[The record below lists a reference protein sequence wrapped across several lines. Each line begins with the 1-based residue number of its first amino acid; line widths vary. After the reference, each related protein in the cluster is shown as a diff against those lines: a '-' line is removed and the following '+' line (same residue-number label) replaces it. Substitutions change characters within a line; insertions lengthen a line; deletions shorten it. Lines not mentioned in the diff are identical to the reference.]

1 MEKSTMRARYRPALE
16 RLEDRTAPAT
26 FGNPWLDARHLT
38 LSFVPDGTKI
48 GGQRSQLFQAFNADT
63 GVDSSVWEMEILR
76 AVQAWTSVV
85 DVDVGIV
92 PDGGQA
98 LGVSGR
104 IHGDPRFGDIRIAA
118 APMAGAGIAIAT
130 PYDPTAGTLAGDVI
144 FNTSDM
150 FGIQSANGFDIYTTM
165 IHEMGHVLGLD
176 HSTDPASVMY
186 STYTGPV
193 AGLAPSD
200 IAAIQGLYD
209 ARQTDQQEQLSSN
222 GNTAA
227 PLSITDASGNYTT
240 SLVEAELNAIGS
252 QDIYSLTTGATP
264 LSATVALRTS
274 GLSMLEPSL
283 TVTDATNNVILFAS
297 STSPLAGDVSGHLTF
312 QANSTYYI
320 TVQSPASNLFAIG
333 LYHLT
338 VQPDQAPLSTGTA
351 PTPTMAGHLHGA
363 FANAIPLTATS
374 TVAGVRQMYRYR
386 ASISDSTDTD
396 YYVLTAPTN
405 SNGTHD
411 VMTITVR
418 AIESGGLD
426 PNILVYNAAG
436 KLVNARVLTH
446 QDGTFTIQ
454 VPDAVPG
461 NAYYIQVLAQN
472 PTGPNNIGNYSLSVD
487 FRTPVVHMIIL
498 ATGALQDSATDN
510 SASPTSYA
518 DLELDLK
525 VPMTIQFVL
534 SVWTDPSAST
544 TSAPTPDQAVMMTI
558 TDSSGNVVAQLT
570 TLVGQSQSVT
580 LILPAGTYYI
590 TLQNMEQTAGEPA
603 LYFELDAIILTQP
616 LGSTSQSGT
625 SGGTGGGRT
634 TQLC

>member
-1 MEKSTMRARYRPALE
+1 MRACFRPLVLE

-48 GGQRSQLFQAFNADT
+48 GGQPSRLFQTLNADT
-63 GVDSSVWEMEILR
+63 GVASSVWEMEILR

-92 PDGGQA
+92 ADGGQA
-98 LGVSGR
+98 LGTSGR

-118 APMAGAGIAIAT
+118 APLSGAGIAIAN

-144 FNTSDM
+144 FNTSNM

-186 STYTGPV
+186 STYTGPR
-193 AGLAPSD
+193 AGLAASD
-200 IAAIQGLYD
+200 TAAIQGLYD
-209 ARQTDQQEQLSSN
+209 PRQTDQQEQLSST

-227 PLSITDASGNYTT
+227 PLSITDASGKYTT
-240 SLVEAELNAIGS
+240 SLVEAELNAVGG
-252 QDIYSLTTGATP
+252 QNIYSFTTGATP
-264 LSATVALRTS
+264 LSATVSLRTS
-274 GLSMLEPSL
+274 GLSLLEPSL
-283 TVTDATNNVILFAS
+283 TVTDALNSAILSAS
-297 STSPLAGDVSGHLTF
+297 STNPLAGDVSGHLNF

-320 TVQSPASNLFAIG
+320 TVRSPASNLFAIG

-338 VQPDQAPLSTGTA
+338 VQPDQVTLSTGTA
-351 PTPTMAGHLHGA
+351 ATPTMTGHLHGG
-363 FANAIPLTATS
+363 FSTAIPLTATA
-374 TVAGVRQMYRYR
+374 TVAGVRQMYRYS
-386 ASISDSTDTD
+386 ASISDSTDMD
-396 YYVLTAPTN
+396 YYLITAPTN
-405 SNGTHD
+405 SNGSHD
-411 VMTITVR
+411 VMTITGR
-418 AIESGGLD
+418 AIESGALD
-426 PNILVYNAAG
+426 PNILVYNSAG
-436 KLVNARVLTH
+436 KLVNAKVLTH

-461 NAYYIQVLAQN
+461 AAYYIEVLAQN
-472 PTGPNNIGNYSLSVD
+472 PTGSNNIGNYSLSVD
-487 FRTPVVHMIIL
+487 FRTPVIHMIIL
-498 ATGALQDSATDN
+498 DTGALQDSATDN
-510 SASPTSYA
+510 SASPTSHA

-534 SVWTDPSAST
+534 SVWTDPSAGTTTT
-544 TSAPTPDQAVMMTI
+544 TSDMTVQMTI
-558 TDSSGNVVAQLT
+558 KDSSGNVVAQLT
-570 TLVGQSQSVT
+570 TLAGQSQSVT

-590 TLQNMEQTAGEPA
+590 TLQNMEQNPGGPT
-603 LYFELDAIILTQP
+603 LDFELDAIILSQG

-625 SGGTGGGRT
+625 SSYSGSGGTSK
-634 TQLC
+634 LA